1 MPRNVVNIDEIEEFV
16 AHLERRT
23 AFEPVRDWLRSTYRK
38 WLINHGPAAEEIV
51 ITPPD
56 VSWTTAPLLV
66 RAVQTGRLGVYA
78 GPVPAWLGPAL
89 DRGDQVI
96 RVECSLEAERDAWLV
111 VDWLNAQR
119 HQPVF
124 RRLDRISYPQ
134 ALDAT
139 RLWHAALAAQMTVE
153 EWAGDAE
160 LEQQF
165 GDGYRIVR
173 LKTPRA
179 LEIEGTRMGHCVG
192 AYDDDLRRGTVIL
205 SLRDPQNRPHCTME
219 LIGQKVFQVKGK
231 QNRPPVAKY
240 RPYIRQFVALRHLEI
255 VDDIDNVG
263 PLLYADGRL
272 CRDVNEYVRIM
283 SSQIGWRLWERR
295 PSYPF
300 DNWVTVAP
308 LRMVV
313 RLRDELDDD
322 AREMLYR
329 SLAQGFESG
338 IRLRPAATLN
348 VFGTEFRYVFADY
361 PFALTYLR
369 AGRRVSRRRLQP
381 AHQRGDRTG
390 ARRADAGTRTASRLA
405 FRGQDPR
412 VPLARGQP
420 GELRPADRKPHG
432 FSPRPAS
439 PARNAAAEDG
449 GDPATSPRD
458 AAGRDHPGRRSGPLA
473 ARVAGRPDRA
483 RGAIPRIPLKAGGRP
498 GPGPGRPPIV
508 RGRTSPLT
516 PGPGLGIILWPCVA
530 VEEKRR

>member
-1 MPRNVVNIDEIEEFV
+1 ML
-16 AHLERRT
+16 A
-23 AFEPVRDWLRSTYRK
+23 
-38 WLINHGPAAEEIV
+38 
-51 ITPPD
+51 
-56 VSWTTAPLLV
+56 

-96 RVECSLEAERDAWLV
+96 RVECNLEAERDAWLV

-124 RRLDRISYPQ
+124 RRLNRISYPQ

-139 RLWHAALAAQMTVE
+139 RLWHATLAAQMTVE

-192 AYDDDLRRGTVIL
+192 AYDDDLRNGTVIL

-231 QNRPPVAKY
+231 QNRLPVAKY

-263 PLLYADGRL
+263 PLLYANGRL

-295 PSYPF
+295 PSQPF

-313 RLRDELDDD
+313 RLRDELDDG

-329 SLAQGFESG
+329 SLVEGFESG
-338 IRLRPAATLN
+338 IRLRSAATLN

-369 AGRRVSRRRLQP
+369 RAGVFPGADYNRRINAAIERAL
-381 AHQRGDRTG
+381 GELMG
-390 ARRADAGTRTASRLA
+390 ELARRPDWLFGVKIREYLWLEDSPTNCDLLTASRMD
-405 FRGQDPR
+405 FRHVR
-412 VPLARGQP
+412 HRRH
-420 GELRPADRKPHG
+420 EMLRQRM
-432 FSPRPAS
+432 
-439 PARNAAAEDG
+439 AEIRRHHR
-449 GDPATSPRD
+449 AMLRD
-458 AAGRDHPGRRSGPLA
+458 ATIPAGVRDRWRRAWLDVQTVLE
-473 ARVAGRPDRA
+473 ARSHEF
-483 RGAIPRIPLKAGGRP
+483 L
-498 GPGPGRPPIV
+498 
-508 RGRTSPLT
+508 
-516 PGPGLGIILWPCVA
+516 
-530 VEEKRR
+530 